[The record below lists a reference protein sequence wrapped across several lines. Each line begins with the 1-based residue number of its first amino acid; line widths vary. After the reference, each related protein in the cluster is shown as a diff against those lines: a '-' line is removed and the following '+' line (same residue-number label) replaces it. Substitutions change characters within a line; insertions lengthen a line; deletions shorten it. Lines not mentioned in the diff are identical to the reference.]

1 VTHREFFDLQGQRWE
16 VWEVRPG
23 EREEPRTVSPG
34 LAGGWL
40 AFGSSTEKRR
50 LAPIPAG
57 WRELPTEAL
66 AELCEKAAFVRE
78 RGESG
83 IWPRFRG

>member
-1 VTHREFFDLQGQRWE
+1 MTHREFFFDGQRWE

-23 EREEPRTVSPG
+23 VRGEPRTVSPQ
-34 LAGGWL
+34 LTQGWL
-40 AFGSSTEKRR
+40 AFGSATEKRR
-50 LAPIPAG
+50 LAPIPGG
-57 WRELPTEAL
+57 WAEFSDEAL
-66 AELCEKAAFVRE
+66 GDLCKKATFVRE